1 MSNLGFGF
9 GIVIGV
15 SLTIYLGVLFILYIE
30 KLNNKQRE
38 EWMAQHRV
46 HNDTELEKQLKND
59 NDTFKKERELLFSK
73 YGIPNFV
80 LCMGRTN
87 IKDYIFVF
95 KETDCIYAFGKN
107 FRCGDYLDVALVDI
121 QKVEIGGRLQ
131 FENVFYLNGVLNY
144 HLIGDCL
151 INNRTKE
158 YINIADKTEKMA
170 KDKGLEYYTI
180 SHYSYLEVQPLRLQQ
195 SGIPFKFKT
204 PVIYNDEE
212 KLNGLIMFF
221 TIATDYSI
229 HLSKERILLLTF
241 LEGFSDK
248 NIFEL
253 DDFCVKTHRYIDSDE
268 LERDLIRKAIEYNAL
283 SNFVSDYEISQIT
296 EARNKALN
304 YLADLQ
310 RDGKRLITFNDYEYK
325 KKFDGIHTGADISP
339 IVIVD
344 GDVEPPK
351 PSVETIEIDFNISNS
366 FRRLKELS

>member
-15 SLTIYLGVLFILYIE
+15 SITIYLGVLFILYIE

-46 HNDTELEKQLKND
+46 QNDTELEKQLKND
-59 NDTFKKERELLFSK
+59 NDTFKKERDLLFSK
-73 YGIPNFV
+73 YGIPNLI
-80 LCMGRTN
+80 LCMGKTN

-95 KETDCIYAFGKN
+95 KETDCIYAFGKY
-107 FRCGDYLDVALVDI
+107 FRCGDYLDIALVDT
-121 QKVEIGGRLQ
+121 QKVEIGGRPQ
-131 FENVFYLNGVLNY
+131 FENVFFHNGVLNH
-144 HLIGDCL
+144 HLIGNCL

-158 YINIADKTEKMA
+158 YINIAEKTEKMA

-180 SHYSYLEVQPLRLQQ
+180 SHYSYLEVQPLRVQQ
-195 SGIPFKFKT
+195 SGVPFRFRT

-212 KLNGLIMFF
+212 RLNGLIKFF

-229 HLSKERILLLTF
+229 HLSKERLLLLTF

-268 LERDLIRKAIEYNAL
+268 LERDLIRRAIEYNAL
-283 SNFVSDYEISQIT
+283 SNFASDYEISQIT
-296 EARNKALN
+296 EARNKALH

-310 RDGKRLITFNDYEYK
+310 SQGKRLITFNDYEYK
-325 KKFDGIHTGADISP
+325 KKFDGIHTGVDISP

-344 GDVEPPK
+344 GHVEPLK
-351 PSVETIEIDFNISNS
+351 PSVETIEIDFNTSNS
-366 FRRLKELS
+366 FRILKELS